1 MVYQAPVR
9 QEAYG
14 QHKLTWVDRFGVY
27 LSKRRIL
34 HHLPK
39 QTDLSVL
46 DLGCGYQ
53 ATLLRALL
61 PYSASGLGVDVR
73 ISSEARAVD
82 KLSFIESSIETALPD
97 LEDGRFDV
105 VLLISVLE
113 HLWEPLP
120 MLEHC
125 RRVLRPG
132 GVLFVN
138 VPTWRGKFFLE
149 LSAFRLGLS
158 PALEMDDHKMYYD
171 KPDLWPMLVRSG
183 FKPSR
188 LRLRYHKFGLNLFAV
203 AHKEPR

>member
-82 KLSFIESSIETALPD
+82 KLSFVESSIETALPD